1 MPTAAPMK
9 SACSSSDSRVFTTW
23 RRWGVLYFFS
33 HGVTSFRLPHDS
45 GGISGASRKSRV
57 WGRHSPT
64 RFPQEQIERLAKFGT
79 VVESCSKK
87 VAASGVFHSLLQ
99 FRRGVLAALCYI
111 SAVKGK
117 YANSAGGI
125 LRKSLSLPTT
135 PNRAKMTEIFEFFQ
149 ISLSIHFPKEKENC
163 QRFQKFFLIFLS
175 YPTPPKNQILPKSIR
190 TFFRFPP
197 RRIWDFANSISLFM
211 A

>member
-1 MPTAAPMK
+1 MAT
-9 SACSSSDSRVFTTW
+9 
-23 RRWGVLYFFS
+23 
-33 HGVTSFRLPHDS
+33 
-45 GGISGASRKSRV
+45 
-57 WGRHSPT
+57 PT
-64 RFPQEQIERLAKFGT
+64 RFPQDKIERLAKFGT

-125 LRKSLSLPTT
+125 FEKIPLTT
-135 PNRAKMTEIFEFFQ
+135 YNTEQGKNDGDFRNFFKFPFQ
-149 ISLSIHFPKEKENC
+149 STLPKEKENC

-197 RRIWDFANSISLFM
+197 RRIWDFANSISPFHGLIRSIFQN
-211 A
+211 AK